1 MGETQINPYLALCLM
16 LNHTKTRANTCTHT
30 HGRGRIYTQTHLHAD
45 KHKHTYTHKHACFDK
60 DVLNC
65 GFWTLGM
72 FLTSQLFKN
81 EPPLRT
87 FWRRTKWEGVR
98 NLHKKRH
105 FLISK
110 LIDTCSMKK
119 YYIPALFRAPEVA
132 KTFAIRWISKQDWES
147 GSFKVCQSFIFQLWR
162 VF

>member
-1 MGETQINPYLALCLM
+1 MHSHARAGAYI
-16 LNHTKTRANTCTHT
+16 HTNTLTCRQTHT
-30 HGRGRIYTQTHLHAD
+30 HVHTQT
-45 KHKHTYTHKHACFDK
+45 HACFDK

-87 FWRRTKWEGVR
+87 FWRRTKWEGVS
-98 NLHKKRH
+98 NLLKKRH

-147 GSFKVCQSFIFQLWR
+147 GFFKVCQSFIFQLWR
-162 VF
+162 IF